1 MADKKKLGKGLGAI
15 FGEDVESVLNEINK
29 GEKEIKGERVGIRI
43 SEIRPNPYQ
52 PRKNFDEAALKEL
65 ADSIK
70 ERGVFQP
77 VLVRKSLK
85 GYELIAG
92 ERRMKASK
100 MAGLKEIPAVVL
112 DFDDADMMEVSLLE
126 NVQREDLSP
135 IEEAEGYNQIIK
147 KLGYTQ
153 DELSRKISK
162 SRTYITNILR
172 LLKLPPKVQDLV
184 NKGKITY
191 GHARALLGLNDED
204 KIIDLANRIVSEGL
218 TVRDVEN
225 IVKGKPKKE
234 SKPKEK
240 PGPYLVSLRR
250 NLESKLATRVDVDKK
265 RIVIH
270 YSNTKDLNRILELLN
285 CLDE

>member
-29 GEKEIKGERVGIRI
+29 GEKEIKGERVGIKI

-52 PRKNFDEAALKEL
+52 PRKNFDENSLKEL
-65 ADSIK
+65 ADSIR

-153 DELSRKISK
+153 DELSKKISK

-172 LLKLPPKVQDLV
+172 LLKLPPKVQEMV

-204 KIIDLANRIVSEGL
+204 KIVELANRIVNEGL

-225 IVKGKPKKE
+225 IVKGKPKKPA
-234 SKPKEK
+234 KPKEK
-240 PGPYLVSLRR
+240 PDPYLVSIRR
-250 NLESKLATRVDVDKK
+250 NLETKLGTRVDVDKK
-265 RIVIH
+265 RIMP
-270 YSNTKDLNRILELLN
+270 SSSKTASRARRRSGSLLS
-285 CLDE
+285 

>member
-1 MADKKKLGKGLGAI
+1 MAEKKKLGKGLGAI

-52 PRKNFDEAALKEL
+52 PRKTFDENSLKEL

-153 DELSRKISK
+153 DELAKKISK
-162 SRTYITNILR
+162 SRAYITNILR
-172 LLKLPPKVQDLV
+172 LLKLPAKVQEMV
-184 NKGKITY
+184 NKGKLTY
-191 GHARALLGLNDED
+191 GHARALLALNDED
-204 KIIDLANRIVSEGL
+204 KILDLANRIVSEGL

-225 IVKGKPKKE
+225 IVKGKPKPQP
-234 SKPKEK
+234 KPKEK
-240 PGPYLVSLRR
+240 PDPYLVNIRR
-250 NLESKLATRVDVDKK
+250 NLESKLSTRVDVDKK
-265 RIVIH
+265 RIVIR